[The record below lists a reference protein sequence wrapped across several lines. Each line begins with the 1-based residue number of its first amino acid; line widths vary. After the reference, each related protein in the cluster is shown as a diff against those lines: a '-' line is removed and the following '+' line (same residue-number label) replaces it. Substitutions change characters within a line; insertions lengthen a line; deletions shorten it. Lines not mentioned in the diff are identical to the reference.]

1 MTRNPNIAIVFSQ
14 ALRLGLLSKYREI
27 PSSGF
32 VAKEFNLR
40 AKNTST
46 ITPETARRWLNGQVV
61 PDLDKLITLSGWLG
75 INLNTLLSINKVS
88 ENLETDLAHQEI
100 KEFINNSEKVIHSLH
115 DITNELEVTI
125 KKLQV
130 LTKK

>member
-46 ITPETARRWLNGQVV
+46 ITSETARRWLNGNVV
-61 PDLDKLITLSGWLG
+61 PDLDKLIILSGWLG

-88 ENLETDLAHQEI
+88 ENPEIDLAQQEI

-130 LTKK
+130 ITKK